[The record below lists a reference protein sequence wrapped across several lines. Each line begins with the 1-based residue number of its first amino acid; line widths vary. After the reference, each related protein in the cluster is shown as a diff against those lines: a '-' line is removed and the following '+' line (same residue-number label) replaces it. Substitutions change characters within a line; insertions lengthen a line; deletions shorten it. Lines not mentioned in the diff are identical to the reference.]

1 MKLVFTKSNLNK
13 AVGIVMKAVPTRTT
27 MNILECILIDATT
40 NEIKFTG
47 NDMELGIDD
56 QHRRLFFHH
65 HPAGGDGTGDVLVR
79 FDFADAAAQEI
90 TGCPAV

>member
-13 AVGIVMKAVPTRTT
+13 AVSIVMKAVPTRTT

-47 NDMELGIDD
+47 N
-56 QHRRLFFHH
+56 R
-65 HPAGGDGTGDVLVR
+65 
-79 FDFADAAAQEI
+79 
-90 TGCPAV
+90 